1 MLLLAF
7 SPCFTAN
14 SPRST
19 LVSQVL
25 AASFVGDL
33 EVEQVEPVI
42 IGPMKLGTTTA
53 EKNGANSE
61 WGKSPK
67 YRVKMINSYSFF
79 SMIEFIQQTIQ
90 YTCFWYV
97 FGMYAIK
104 VRVARHFAIQ
114 IAGASNNRHEQ
125 SMLWRTVSYWQ
136 IACWRSVAVIPCG
149 FQQRFLHKQAILID
163 LDMANHETTSQL
175 HGGAGWA
182 TDDVR
187 LPGSTAAFRCWRAM
201 TWSMTDSCWR
211 FGDLDVRYRPCSK
224 QHLKY
229 PMSIQSLE
237 EMWNTERTWYLYIIS

>member
-7 SPCFTAN
+7 SPCFMAN

-42 IGPMKLGTTTA
+42 IGPMKPGTTTA

-67 YRVKMINSYSFF
+67 YRIKMINSYRFF
-79 SMIEFIQQTIQ
+79 SMIEVIQQTIHP

-97 FGMYAIK
+97 FGMYTIK
-104 VRVARHFAIQ
+104 VRVARDFAIQ

-125 SMLWRTVSYWQ
+125 NHVVKDRELLADSVLKVSG
-136 IACWRSVAVIPCG
+136 CDSCG
-149 FQQRFLHKQAILID
+149 FHKDFCINRLFSLIWIW
-163 LDMANHETTSQL
+163 LIMKQL
-175 HGGAGWA
+175 PNFTGVPVEPPMMWGCLGQLPRSAAGALWHGRWLIRVDG
-182 TDDVR
+182 
-187 LPGSTAAFRCWRAM
+187 
-201 TWSMTDSCWR
+201 
-211 FGDLDVRYRPCSK
+211 
-224 QHLKY
+224 
-229 PMSIQSLE
+229 LE
-237 EMWNTERTWYLYIIS
+237 I